1 MLNLQRTTKLGLTLS
16 YYLNLT
22 EVPNTDGEAYIYQ
35 IEGSVK
41 GTWYCRIKR
50 LTSNGYF
57 RKTTKTRSI
66 TEALKRAN
74 RYWLEVRDAE
84 ERDIILTP
92 GSQFTT
98 LANKWLAYKD
108 AKSNARKGADPS
120 IRYQFKNY
128 YIPYFGNDSVEHITD
143 KRYIDY
149 LNDYRLQ
156 NPARKK
162 PKLNTLCIE
171 QQHLNSFLNWCYE
184 NHHIRRRIR
193 ISKLEHKAT
202 RWIRYPHLVDTGSKS
217 RRDLATYEVYCYFR
231 DYFDHVVKT
240 ECNHPTQKKEPFHV
254 VVNRKRSAFY
264 LKTLYNLCCRP
275 GEELLMAKWKDLTL
289 VASEEKEGA
298 FYIRLEVKH
307 GKKVRK
313 NLYDGTEQLIYVSDY
328 RYPKMLATWKSFLED
343 MGFPTDGDSYLF
355 PLKKGR
361 QDTLGRRLRARKD
374 MPEEYYVNW
383 DSIAAGGH
391 LKRTRSKVLAW
402 RKSKGKVSKDL
413 EEKIMSFTWYS
424 VRHVSIKRMLMDS
437 KYPIHYVAEKANT
450 GITMITDFYFKYMEE
465 PEGRIVSRH
474 PVISEDKKE
483 IQVFTEEEL
492 KSLESINTSND

>member
-1 MLNLQRTTKLGLTLS
+1 MA
-16 YYLNLT
+16 YYQNLT
-22 EVPNTDGEAYIYQ
+22 EVENTDGEAYIYQ

-57 RKTTKTRSI
+57 RKTTKSKSM

-84 ERDIILTP
+84 DRDIILTP
-92 GSQFTT
+92 GSQFAK
-98 LANKWLAYKD
+98 LALKWLDDRAK
-108 AKSNARKGADPS
+108 KSNARQVDRSVG
-120 IRYQFKNY
+120 YQFKNY
-128 YIPYFGNDSVEHITD
+128 YIPYFGNDSVEHFTD

-193 ISKLEHKAT
+193 ISKLEHKANS
-202 RWIRYPHLVDTGSKS
+202 WIRYPHLVDLGKKS
-217 RRDLATYEVYCYFR
+217 RRDLATYDVYCYFR
-231 DYFDHVVKT
+231 DYFDKVVDW
-240 ECNHPTQKKEPFHV
+240 EHPRIKEEPFHV
-254 VVNRKRSAFY
+254 IVNRKRSAFY
-264 LKTLYNLCCRP
+264 MKTLYNLCCRP
-275 GEELLMAKWKDLTL
+275 GEEILMAKWKDLTL
-289 VASEEKEGA
+289 VESTEKDGA
-298 FYIRLEVKH
+298 FYIRLEVSH

-313 NLYDGTEQLIYVSDY
+313 SMYDGVDTLIYVSDY
-328 RYPKMLATWKSFLED
+328 RYVKMLAEWKRFLEEY
-343 MGFPTDGDSYLF
+343 GFPTDAEAFIF

-361 QDTLGRRLRARKD
+361 QDSLGRRKRALRNQ
-374 MPEEYYVNW
+374 PEEYYTNW
-383 DSIAAGGH
+383 ESIAAGATI
-391 LKRTRSKVLAW
+391 KRTRKKVLDW
-402 RKSKGKVSKDL
+402 RRSKGPVSKDL
-413 EEKIMSFTWYS
+413 EEKIMRFTWYS
-424 VRHVSIKRMLMDS
+424 VRHVSIKRMLIES

-474 PVISEDKKE
+474 PAVSEDKRE
-483 IQVFTEEEL
+483 IQVFDEVTL
-492 KSLESINTSND
+492 KSLETLDKTSD